1 MMTIMYRV
9 EIVDGSNAESCCMI
23 SCGIPVPMNMEEWQ
37 RKLKAEKE
45 AARQKKTESAEI
57 LRGYR
62 GELNDDELKL
72 KALREEERKKH
83 QDAQELLHNYKGLQ
97 LQEGM
102 AKTKERPEQH
112 FPTPVNVANGP
123 RDVLDGIVLGSVSE
137 RAAALA
143 AAAANAPVP
152 IPDSTATFRKA
163 AESSKPGSVV
173 ATTPV
178 VNNHEED
185 DDDEDDDYGPSLPTN
200 SIQPPVNNGSHTKE
214 SSAANDPLLGT
225 TANLSPVGCSSEVMI
240 EDSAVIEKN
249 QVDQVP
255 MNSMS
260 TTISEQVGLK
270 PLRVDVLFAFGL
282 VTIQARPNLD
292 SYMSAVHVIVAKT
305 LEHSTTTTNP
315 LYPPYVKS
323 LEWDGTF
330 LT

>member
-1 MMTIMYRV
+1 MTNDDKTGIAF
-9 EIVDGSNAESCCMI
+9 EIVDGFNAESC
-23 SCGIPVPMNMEEWQ
+23 SLLACGSPVPMNMEEWQ

-62 GELNDDELKL
+62 GELNDDDLKL
-72 KALREEERKKH
+72 KTLREEERKKH

-152 IPDSTATFRKA
+152 IPESTAAFRKT
-163 AESSKPGSVV
+163 AESSNPDSVV
-173 ATTPV
+173 AATPA
-178 VNNHEED
+178 NNHIEED
-185 DDDEDDDYGPSLPTN
+185 DDDDDDYGPSLPTN
-200 SIQPPVNNGSHTKE
+200 SIQSPMNNGIHIEE
-214 SSAANDPLLGT
+214 SRVANDPLLGT
-225 TANLSPVGCSSEVMI
+225 TTNIDPVGVSPVEKV
-240 EDSAVIEKN
+240 EAFVIDKEPASMNPNPATIAEKAPVN
-249 QVDQVP
+249 PV
-255 MNSMS
+255 
-260 TTISEQVGLK
+260 
-270 PLRVDVLFAFGL
+270 RVDVLFAFGL
-282 VTIQARPNLD
+282 VTIQAQPNLD
-292 SYMSAVHVIVAKT
+292 SYMSSVQAIVVKS
-305 LEHSTTTTNP
+305 LEQSTTTTNP

-330 LT
+330 